1 MAYQNLTL
9 RNIAGEMTATF
20 NDNRMRASLP
30 PEPEVGPRLFV
41 TGLAKRGLAYEVFRH
56 RNVSE
61 TFLEFSPNSEIARI
75 VSAAKD
81 ANGSIPLLIS
91 RIASKADHFMIKRE
105 IDNSFEKENYIV
117 IKPLIF
123 QEADDTRNIRSSAE
137 QLKMVLMPYV
147 EGSVVRQRVLLAA
160 DSNTNTFSVV
170 YDSERILRTEGD
182 LLFDVEIN
190 VPVGEFLLTPGAF
203 EDLEIASFVSGGS
216 YDLAAIKTLSEL
228 TPSFRAV
235 EALSKWEDTTN
246 SKDILHKTVLVDIF
260 ESDNTDVLDTLGFF
274 KSEVIQGSAKE
285 AINNCERYASNEIA
299 YDKLEFENVD
309 FIYCEK
315 CYADTPAVSLSISDS
330 LGEQLQWV
338 EKSLGYFW
346 KYIFNGKPYMFMFNE
361 SAPFTSSLVAD
372 YSSND
377 IAYSFSVDQKKVGNL
392 LNLVQMNI
400 HAVAGTAETEVESFF
415 NEKGLIE
422 CHVTIAPV
430 GASNVTVETP
440 FCTITITANHTD
452 LNTAGDLV
460 SVRLRP
466 SLVDGGNALST
477 YCLDSQESLNTDPF
491 VLSHYELVGDLI
503 PEAVMTR
510 LLTFPESGAD
520 TSVSLVAS
528 NEEIREVSFLQQ
540 AAQAAYKASTNYSQT
555 IALVPTSPPPS
566 SHTGVS
572 TWAGNPA
579 SYEVDRSGNIVV
591 IKDGTGI
598 LGTKLLAGSTTYRDG
613 TAFGGV
619 ILTNGTNLPNEI
631 PYGIDDTDEAL
642 DGFGNPIDLGKHA
655 VVIGAWGF
663 IEDPQNAQ
671 INRGSRIRTGQRTS
685 AFVNAAPL
693 IAGVLANLAPGE
705 EPIGP
710 IRGVIPGILPQQR
723 TPRAVLDNLAAL
735 RIAMIDQTGVLSSIY
750 TAALRTSDYSKI
762 SSIMSANAILQQ
774 VRALCGGV
782 IGTAYKDEQIASLSQ
797 QVDGVM
803 RSMVRDGYAQS
814 IDVSFSASRFDRIN
828 GVLRTS
834 VRFVPPLSLEA
845 VTIELTLE
853 APASGIN
860 A

>member
-30 PEPEVGPRLFV
+30 PEPEVGPRLFA
-41 TGLAKRGLAYEVFRH
+41 TGLAKKGLAYEVFRH
-56 RNVSE
+56 TNISQSFV
-61 TFLEFSPNSEIARI
+61 EFSSDSEIARI
-75 VSAAKD
+75 IAGAKR
-81 ANGSIPLLIS
+81 ANQTTPLLVS
-91 RIASKADHFMIKRE
+91 RIGSKADHFMIKKA
-105 IDNSFEKENYIV
+105 ISGSFEKENYLI
-117 IKPLIF
+117 IKPLVF
-123 QEADDTRNIRSSAE
+123 QEADSDREVRASAE

-147 EGSVVRQRVLLAA
+147 EGNLVRQRVLLATE
-160 DSNTNTFSVV
+160 SVTGRISVV
-170 YDSERILRTEGD
+170 YDSERIIRPDGD
-182 LLFDVEIN
+182 LIFDVEIN

-203 EDLEIASFVSGGS
+203 EASRVAEFTTNGV
-216 YDLAAIKTLSEL
+216 YDLSAIKSLAEVV
-228 TPSFRAV
+228 PSFRGV
-235 EALSKWEDTTN
+235 ELLSKWEDN
-246 SKDILHKTVLVDIF
+246 AGADILSKSILVDVF
-260 ESDNTDVLDTLGFF
+260 DSSNTDSLADLSDFS
-274 KSEVIQGSAKE
+274 SEVIEGSAPDY
-285 AINNCERYASNEIA
+285 INHCERYAGNEVA

-315 CYADTPAVSLSISDS
+315 CYADTPAVSLSETDS
-330 LGEQLQWV
+330 LAQQIRWADD
-338 EKSLGYFW
+338 SLGYFW
-346 KYIFNGKPYMFMFNE
+346 KFIFNGKPYMFMFNE
-361 SAPFTSSLVAD
+361 KTPFSSSLVD
-372 YSSND
+372 NYSHAGID
-377 IAYSFSVDQKKVGNL
+377 YSFSADQKKVGNL
-392 LNLVQMNI
+392 LNLVELKI
-400 HAVAGTAETEVESFF
+400 HAANGTTTPVVESFF

-430 GASNVTVETP
+430 NAAPANVATP
-440 FCTITITANHTD
+440 FCTILIAQNHLD
-452 LNTAGDLV
+452 LNANGGEY

-466 SLVDGGNALST
+466 SKIGSSRSLSD
-477 YCLDSQESLNTDPF
+477 YCLAPTGGALDMDPF
-491 VLSHYELVGDLI
+491 AISHYELTGDLI
-503 PEAVMTR
+503 PEAVMAR
-510 LLTFPESGAD
+510 LVSFPESGAD
-520 TSVSLVAS
+520 SSVQLVA
-528 NEEIREVSFLQQ
+528 NNVEVREVSFLQQ

-555 IALVPTSPPPS
+555 IALVPTTPPPA
-566 SHTGVS
+566 SHSGVS

-579 SYEVDRSGNIVV
+579 SYEVDGNGNIVV
-591 IKDGTGI
+591 TANGSGV
-598 LGTKLLAGSTTYRDG
+598 LGTKLLAGAVDYRG
-613 TAFGGV
+613 GVAFGGV
-619 ILTNGTNLPNEI
+619 MLTNGDDLPNAI

-655 VVIGAWGF
+655 VVIGAWGY
-663 IEDPQNAQ
+663 INDPKNTQ
-671 INRGSRIRTGQRTS
+671 IDSGKKLRTGQQTS

-693 IAGVLANLAPGE
+693 IAGVLGGLLPGE

-723 TPRAVLDNLAAL
+723 TPKAVLDNLAAL

-750 TAALRTSDYSKI
+750 TSALRTSDYSKI
-762 SSIMSANAILQQ
+762 SSIMSANAILQR
-774 VRALCGGV
+774 VRALCSSV

-814 IDVSFSASRFDRIN
+814 IDVRFSASRLDRIN

-834 VRFVPPLSLEA
+834 VRFIPPLSLEA

>member
-81 ANGSIPLLIS
+81 ANGAIPLLVS

-105 IDNSFEKENYIV
+105 IDSSFEKENYIV

-147 EGSVVRQRVLLAA
+147 EGNVVRQRVLLAA
-160 DSNTNTFSVV
+160 DSNTNTFSIV

-190 VPVGEFLLTPGAF
+190 VPVGEFLLTPAAF
-203 EDLEIASFVSGGS
+203 ESTEVASFVTDGS
-216 YDLAAIKTLSEL
+216 YDLAGIKALSEL

-235 EALSKWEDTTN
+235 EALSKWEDAAGA
-246 SKDILHKTVLVDIF
+246 DILHKTTFVDIF
-260 ESDNTDVLDTLGFF
+260 DSSNTDVLDTLGFF

-315 CYADTPAVSLSISDS
+315 CYADTPAVSLSASDS
-330 LGEQLQWV
+330 LGEQLQWA

-346 KYIFNGKPYMFMFNE
+346 KFIFNGKPYMFMFNE
-361 SAPFTSSLVAD
+361 SAPFTSDLIAD
-372 YSSND
+372 YSHND
-377 IAYSFSVDQKKVGNL
+377 IAYSFSADQKKVGNL
-392 LNLVQMNI
+392 LNLVEMNI
-400 HAVAGTAETEVESFF
+400 HAKDGTTTPEVESFF

-430 GASNVTVETP
+430 GDSAVTVETP
-440 FCTITITANHTD
+440 FCTMVIAASHADLSANTNS
-452 LNTAGDLV
+452 L

-503 PEAVMTR
+503 PEAVMAR
-510 LLTFPESGAD
+510 LLTFPESGAAE
-520 TSVSLVAS
+520 SVSLVAS
-528 NEEIREVSFLQQ
+528 NEEVREVSFLQQ

-555 IALVPTSPPPS
+555 IALVPTTPPPA

-591 IKDGTGI
+591 VKDGTGI

-613 TAFGGV
+613 AAFGGV

-693 IAGVLANLAPGE
+693 IAGVLGGLAPGE

-814 IDVSFSASRFDRIN
+814 IDVRFSASRLDRIN